1 MDYKKK
7 LKTRLNTAIIMIS
20 VGIIFTV
27 SSIFADSE
35 MASTFGAVFL
45 VMGIARVV
53 QYKRLLN
60 DPEEMRRREIVETD
74 ERNVM
79 LWTKARSLAFV
90 IYIIAMGIAV
100 IVLQLME
107 MTQAANI
114 VSWCL
119 MGFVVIY
126 CICYFIIVKKN

>member
-60 DPEEMRRREIVETD
+60 DPEEMRRREIVEKD

-90 IYIIAMGIAV
+90 IYIIALGIAV

-126 CICYFIIVKKN
+126 WICYFIIVKKN

>member
-7 LKTRLNTAIIMIS
+7 LKTRLNTAIIMIG

-53 QYKRLLN
+53 QYKRLMN

-79 LWTKARSLAFV
+79 LWTKARSLAFIVYV
-90 IYIIAMGIAV
+90 IAAGIAV

-114 VSWCL
+114 VSLCM
-119 MGFVVIY
+119 MGFIVIY
-126 CICYFIIVKKN
+126 WICYFIIVKKN

>member
-1 MDYKKK
+1 MDYRKK
-7 LKTRLNTAIIMIS
+7 LKTRLYTAITMIAA
-20 VGIIFTV
+20 GIIFTV
-27 SSIFADSE
+27 FSIFSEAD

-53 QYKRLLN
+53 QYRRLLN
-60 DPEEMRRREIVETD
+60 DPEEMRKREIVEKD

-90 IYIIAMGIAV
+90 IYIIALGIAV

-107 MTQAANI
+107 MSQAANI

-126 CICYFIIVKKN
+126 WICYFIIVKKN